1 MFGLDLEEQD
11 TMDWVLGAA
20 LPMWSARE
28 YQCFI
33 LQLLGYTQEQ
43 SAQMLGIAQQTVG
56 EYLTCVYQKVRD
68 VAKSTL

>member
-33 LQLLGYTQEQ
+33 LQLLGYTQVQ
-43 SAQMLGIAQQTVG
+43 SAQMLGVGQQRVSV
-56 EYLTCVYQKVRD
+56 YLARAMEKVRE
-68 VAKSTL
+68 VAKSCG

>member
-43 SAQMLGIAQQTVG
+43 SAQMLGIGQRTVCR
-56 EYLTCVYQKVRD
+56 YLERAIEKVRE
-68 VAKSTL
+68 ASKSCA

>member
-33 LQLLGYTQEQ
+33 LRLLGYTQGR
-43 SAQMLGIAQQTVG
+43 SAQILGIAQRTVC
-56 EYLTCVYQKVRD
+56 EYLASADDKVREI
-68 VAKSTL
+68 AKSTL

>member
-33 LQLLGYTQEQ
+33 LQLLGYTQAQ
-43 SAQMLGIAQQTVG
+43 SAQMLGIAQKNVCI
-56 EYLTCVYQKVRD
+56 YLGRAMEKVRE
-68 VAKSTL
+68 ASKSCV

>member
-1 MFGLDLEEQD
+1 MFGLDVEEQD
-11 TMDWVLGAA
+11 TMDWVLSAA

-28 YQCFI
+28 CQCFI

-43 SAQMLGIAQQTVG
+43 SAQMLRVSQPAVCQ
-56 EYLTCVYQKVRD
+56 YLACAFDKVRE